1 MEQNNAQITEYR
13 KEISGIL
20 SELEVQFEQ
29 LGKVL
34 ARFAA
39 PKFIEAKEMQTR
51 IKASEEDVDALDMKI
66 SGIQQ
71 AQEKSQAAKE
81 EITTIEQRLS
91 SIDME
96 KNSLYSRIGVIAYEE
111 YSAGSLGEEFS
122 LLFTSVTHQNTELT
136 KFQKALKENELRF
149 VAAPFFEKMSLR
161 IKRNKL
167 KNEIQKLDSAREDLF
182 RKSGKQISSSDYIKQ
197 VKSRNAIIISEDF
210 KRISIESARLYEQME
225 NRKNEGQKNE
235 EFLLR
240 LGVTGSI
247 DNKIGELQANRNL
260 YYSNLQ
266 VLYIDLA
273 HFMLD
278 HPEELAKVEEV
289 QEAANNLQHIH
300 KLERKQ
306 KELNNKITRLEAK
319 IRITELE
326 SIINND
332 QDQVEHIN
340 GQITMLTKQ
349 IQEIK
354 EKVSQNRKQI
364 VNLKKI
370 AGKETELRL

>member
-1 MEQNNAQITEYR
+1 
-13 KEISGIL
+13 
-20 SELEVQFEQ
+20 
-29 LGKVL
+29 
-34 ARFAA
+34 
-39 PKFIEAKEMQTR
+39 MQTR
-51 IKASEEDVDALDMKI
+51 IKAIEVDVDTLDMKI
-66 SGIQQ
+66 TEIQQ
-71 AQEKSQAAKE
+71 AKDKSQAARE
-81 EITTIEQRLS
+81 EIATIEQRLS

-96 KNSLYSRIGVIAYEE
+96 KNSLFSRIGVIAYEE

-182 RKSGKQISSSDYIKQ
+182 RKAGKQISSSEYIKQ
-197 VKSRNAIIISEDF
+197 VKSRNAIIISEDY

-225 NRKNEGQKNE
+225 NRKSEGQKNE

-240 LGVTGSI
+240 AGVTGSI
-247 DNKIGELQANRNL
+247 EKRVEELTKNRKL
-260 YYSNLQ
+260 YYTNLQ

-278 HPEELAKVEEV
+278 HPEEIAKVEEV
-289 QEAANNLQHIH
+289 PEAANNLQHIH

-306 KELNNKITRLEAK
+306 KELETKITQLEAK
-319 IRITELE
+319 LRIAELE
-326 SIINND
+326 TTIKND
-332 QDQVEHIN
+332 QDRVEHLN

-349 IQEIK
+349 IQDIK
-354 EKVSQNRKQI
+354 ETVSQNRKQI

-370 AGKETELRL
+370 AGKEVE

>member
-1 MEQNNAQITEYR
+1 METNSAQIAEYR

-20 SELEVQFEQ
+20 TELEVQFEQ

-34 ARFAA
+34 ARFSS

-51 IKASEEDVDALDMKI
+51 LKAIEVDVDTLDMKI
-66 SGIQQ
+66 LEIQQ
-71 AQEKSQAAKE
+71 AKDKSEAARE
-81 EITTIEQRLS
+81 DIATIEQRLA

-96 KNSLYSRIGVIAYEE
+96 KNSLFSRIGVIAYEE

-182 RKSGKQISSSDYIKQ
+182 RKAGKQISSSDYIKQ
-197 VKSRNAIIISEDF
+197 VKSRNAIIISEDY
-210 KRISIESARLYEQME
+210 KRISIESSRLYEQME
-225 NRKNEGQKNE
+225 NRKSEGLKNE

-240 LGVTGSI
+240 AGVTGSI
-247 DNKIGELQANRNL
+247 EKRVEELSKNRNL
-260 YYSNLQ
+260 YYTNLQ

-289 QEAANNLQHIH
+289 PEAANNLQHIH

-306 KELNNKITRLEAK
+306 KELENKITQLEAK

-326 SIINND
+326 TIIKND
-332 QDQVEHIN
+332 QDRVEHLN
-340 GQITMLTKQ
+340 GQIAMLTKQ
-349 IQEIK
+349 IQDIK
-354 EKVSQNRKQI
+354 ETVSQNRKQI

-370 AGKETELRL
+370 AGKETE

>member
-1 MEQNNAQITEYR
+1 MEQKSAQIAEYR

-34 ARFAA
+34 ARFAS

-51 IKASEEDVDALDMKI
+51 IKAIEVDVDTLDMKI
-66 SGIQQ
+66 SEIQQ
-71 AQEKSQAAKE
+71 AKDKSHAARE
-81 EITTIEQRLS
+81 EIATIEQRLS

-96 KNSLYSRIGVIAYEE
+96 KNSLFSRIGVIAYEE

-182 RKSGKQISSSDYIKQ
+182 RKAGKQISSSDYIKQ
-197 VKSRNAIIISEDF
+197 VKSRNAIIISEDY

-225 NRKNEGQKNE
+225 NRKSEGQKNE

-240 LGVTGSI
+240 AGVTGTI
-247 DNKIGELQANRNL
+247 EKRVEELTKNREL
-260 YYSNLQ
+260 YYTNLQ

-278 HPEELAKVEEV
+278 HPEEIAKVEEV
-289 QEAANNLQHIH
+289 PEAANNLQHIH

-306 KELNNKITRLEAK
+306 KELENKITQLEAK
-319 IRITELE
+319 IRISELE
-326 SIINND
+326 ALIKND
-332 QDQVEHIN
+332 QDRVEHLN
-340 GQITMLTKQ
+340 GQITLLTKQ
-349 IQEIK
+349 IQDIK
-354 EKVSQNRKQI
+354 ETVSQNRKQI

-370 AGKETELRL
+370 AGKEAE

>member
-1 MEQNNAQITEYR
+1 MEQNSAQIGEYR

-34 ARFAA
+34 TRFSS

-51 IKASEEDVDALDMKI
+51 IKAIEVDVDTLDMKI

-71 AQEKSQAAKE
+71 AKDKSQAARE
-81 EITTIEQRLS
+81 EIATIEQRLS

-96 KNSLYSRIGVIAYEE
+96 KNSLFSRIGVIAYEE

-182 RKSGKQISSSDYIKQ
+182 RKAGKQISSSDYIKQ
-197 VKSRNAIIISEDF
+197 VKSRNAIIISEDY

-225 NRKNEGQKNE
+225 NRKSEGQKNE

-240 LGVTGSI
+240 AGVTGSI
-247 DNKIGELQANRNL
+247 EKRVGELTKNREL
-260 YYSNLQ
+260 YYTNLQ

-289 QEAANNLQHIH
+289 PEAANNLQHIH

-306 KELNNKITRLEAK
+306 KELENKITQLEAK

-326 SIINND
+326 TIIKND
-332 QDQVEHIN
+332 QDRVEHLN
-340 GQITMLTKQ
+340 GQIIILTKQ

-354 EKVSQNRKQI
+354 ETVSQNRKQI

-370 AGKETELRL
+370 AGKETE

>member
-1 MEQNNAQITEYR
+1 MEQKSAQIAEYR

-34 ARFAA
+34 ARFAS

-51 IKASEEDVDALDMKI
+51 IKAIEVDVDTLDMKI
-66 SGIQQ
+66 SEIQQ
-71 AQEKSQAAKE
+71 AKDKSQAARE

-96 KNSLYSRIGVIAYEE
+96 KNSLFSRIGVIAYEE

-182 RKSGKQISSSDYIKQ
+182 RKAGKQISSSDYIKQ
-197 VKSRNAIIISEDF
+197 VKSRNAIIISEDY

-225 NRKNEGQKNE
+225 NRKSEGQKNE

-240 LGVTGSI
+240 AGVTGSI
-247 DNKIGELQANRNL
+247 EKRVEELTKNREL
-260 YYSNLQ
+260 YYTNLQ

-289 QEAANNLQHIH
+289 PEAASNLQHIH

-306 KELNNKITRLEAK
+306 KELENKITQLEAK
-319 IRITELE
+319 IRIAELE
-326 SIINND
+326 TIIKND
-332 QDQVEHIN
+332 QDRVEHLN

-349 IQEIK
+349 IQDIK
-354 EKVSQNRKQI
+354 ETVSQNRKQI

-370 AGKETELRL
+370 AGKEVE

>member
-34 ARFAA
+34 ARFAT

-289 QEAANNLQHIH
+289 HEAANNLQHIH

>member
-1 MEQNNAQITEYR
+1 MEQKSAQIVEYR

-34 ARFAA
+34 ARFAS

-51 IKASEEDVDALDMKI
+51 IKAIEVDVDTLDMKI
-66 SGIQQ
+66 SEIQQ
-71 AQEKSQAAKE
+71 AKDKSHAARE
-81 EITTIEQRLS
+81 EIATIEQRLS

-96 KNSLYSRIGVIAYEE
+96 KNSLFSRIGVIAYEE

-182 RKSGKQISSSDYIKQ
+182 RKAGKQISSSDYIKQ
-197 VKSRNAIIISEDF
+197 VKSRNAIIISEDY

-225 NRKNEGQKNE
+225 NRKSEGQKNE

-240 LGVTGSI
+240 AGVTGTI
-247 DNKIGELQANRNL
+247 EKRVEELTKNRQL
-260 YYSNLQ
+260 YYTNLQ

-289 QEAANNLQHIH
+289 PEAANNLQHIH

-306 KELNNKITRLEAK
+306 KELESKITQLEAK

-326 SIINND
+326 AIIKND
-332 QDQVEHIN
+332 QDRVEHLN

-349 IQEIK
+349 IQDIK
-354 EKVSQNRKQI
+354 ETVSQNRKQI

-370 AGKETELRL
+370 AGKETE